1 MNENQ
6 PSITSMVTA
15 YIRAYH
21 SMHAINKIF
30 DDFLAYDMIP
40 EEIRAQIGL
49 YLTDDK
55 QLNNSGHSELQSDKV
70 IALASLLRKN
80 NIIARARYT
89 EETLE
94 KAIRQGVKQYIILGA
109 GLDTF
114 AFRRPDLME
123 QVEVFEVDHPSTQG
137 FKRNRIAELGW
148 KHPAKLHFI
157 PIDFTKENLE
167 TVITRFPS
175 YDPNVKSFFSWLG
188 VTMYLT
194 QEEVFATLR
203 SITKVT
209 QTGSIVVFNYSDL
222 DAFIPNKLSL
232 DTQKYRK
239 ICQKMGEPITTGF
252 NPSILAEDLKSLGL
266 MLYENLSSEDIER
279 LYFEGRTDGYHIS
292 ENSHFACAKVVQK

>member
-1 MNENQ
+1 MNDNQ
-6 PSITSMVTA
+6 PSITSMITA

-30 DDFLAYDMIP
+30 DDFLAYDLIP
-40 EEIRAQIGL
+40 EEIRAQIEH
-49 YLTDDK
+49 YLTGDK
-55 QLNNSGHSELQSDKV
+55 QLNNSGHSELQSDK
-70 IALASLLRKN
+70 ITAQASLLRIN

-89 EETLE
+89 EDTLE

-123 QVEVFEVDHPSTQG
+123 QVEVFEIDHPSTQG
-137 FKRNRIAELGW
+137 FKLIRIAELGW
-148 KHPAKLHFI
+148 KHPIKLHFI

-167 TVITRFPS
+167 TVITRLPS
-175 YDPNVKSFFSWLG
+175 YDPSVKSFFSWLG

-203 SITKVT
+203 SISKVSPG
-209 QTGSIVVFNYSDL
+209 GSIVVFNYSSL
-222 DAFIPNKLSL
+222 DAFVPDKLSL
-232 DTQKYRK
+232 DTQKYRE

-252 NPSILAEDLKSLGL
+252 NPSVLAEDLGSLGL
-266 MLYENLSSEDIER
+266 RLCENLSSEDIEK

-292 ENSHFACAKVVQK
+292 EYSHFACAIIK